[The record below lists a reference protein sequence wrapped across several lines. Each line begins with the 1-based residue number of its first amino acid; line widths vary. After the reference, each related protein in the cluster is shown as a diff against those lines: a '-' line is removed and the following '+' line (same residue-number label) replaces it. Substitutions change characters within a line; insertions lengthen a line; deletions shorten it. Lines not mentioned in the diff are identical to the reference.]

1 MGLCLRWASR
11 REGERERGREGA
23 EEGGGGGV
31 ASLQQPPLKGAVLL
45 FFLELELAS
54 IIKGRLARDWNPT

>member
-11 REGERERGREGA
+11 REGGRERGRKGGC
-23 EEGGGGGV
+23 GGGGET
-31 ASLQQPPLKGAVLL
+31 ASLQQPSLKGAVLL

-54 IIKGRLARDWNPT
+54 IIKGRLARDWKPT